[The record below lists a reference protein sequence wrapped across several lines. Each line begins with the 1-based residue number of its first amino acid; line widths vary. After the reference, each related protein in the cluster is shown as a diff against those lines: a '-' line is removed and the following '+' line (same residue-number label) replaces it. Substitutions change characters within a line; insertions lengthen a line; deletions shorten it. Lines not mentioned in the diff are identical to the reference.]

1 MKVELKS
8 EEKSIYKMLCTSCAE
23 AALSDEIIVPDTMED
38 LEKTLFCRCQCRI
51 REKDVRTNSVF
62 LAGEL
67 DVTVFCRRESDF
79 AVCTLSKTLPFELTM
94 DAVGADSTAVAI
106 THISSVSAEAKTVNP
121 RKISISACVKAE
133 QSCYKYTD
141 IRWQS
146 KPDTV
151 PDKLH
156 LKTAELKGKF
166 ISFAGEKTLG
176 IEEEFALAPEIG
188 GGELAGAFTDI
199 TVTGSEVVGTKLVVR
214 GIADITAV
222 YIASGRPREETFT
235 TEFSQLFSLPEGG
248 TPQVIPIPMIT
259 GQYFETYDDKL
270 SADIRAVI
278 QIVCVSE
285 TDISYISDAY
295 SCGNMIEAATGDIE
309 YISDMTSAQ
318 YEMSTE
324 LCYTSERGVE
334 QVLYSQTVYSAPGND
349 RGKLGV
355 GVCVDAIFL
364 DTGGILRACKLRG
377 KAEVT
382 GAEKPA
388 YFCRVLSGKTGISTD
403 GESIKARPA
412 IILEETS
419 AECRE
424 VSAVSE
430 IQMLDTPAER
440 PQDSAYICRCGSE
453 NELWDAA
460 KKYHSD
466 AAIIRE
472 LNELGDE
479 LSESRLLLIPVV

>member
-23 AALSDEIIVPDTMED
+23 ATLADEIIVPDTMED
-38 LEKTLFCRCQCRI
+38 LERTLFCRSQCRI
-51 REKDVRTNSVF
+51 REKDVRTNCVF

-67 DVTVFCRRESDF
+67 DVTVFCQRESDL
-79 AVCTLSKTLPFELTM
+79 AVCTLSKALPFEITM
-94 DAVGADSTAVAI
+94 DAAGADSTAVAI

-121 RKISISACVKAE
+121 RKISINACVKAE

-141 IRWQS
+141 IQWKS

-156 LKTAELKGKF
+156 LKTGVLKGKF
-166 ISFAGEKTLG
+166 VSFAGEKTLG
-176 IEEEFALAPEIG
+176 IEEEFALAPESQ
-188 GGELAGAFTDI
+188 GGELARAFSDI

-214 GIADITAV
+214 GSIRISAV

-270 SADIRAVI
+270 SADIRAVM

-295 SCGNMIEAATGDIE
+295 SCGNMIEVAAGDIE

-318 YEMSTE
+318 HEMSAE
-324 LCYTSERGVE
+324 LSYTSERGIE
-334 QVLYSQTVYSAPGND
+334 QVLYSQTAYSAPEND
-349 RGKLGV
+349 NGKLSV

-364 DTGGILRACKLRG
+364 DAGGILRACKLRG
-377 KAEVT
+377 KAEAA
-382 GAEKPA
+382 GAVKPA
-388 YFCRVLSGKTGISTD
+388 YFCSVFAGETGISTD
-403 GESIKARPA
+403 GESIKARA
-412 IILEETS
+412 AFNLEETS

-424 VSAVSE
+424 VSVVNE
-430 IQMLDTPAER
+430 IQLLDTPAER
-440 PQDSAYICRCGSE
+440 PQGSAYICRCGSE

-479 LSESRLLLIPVV
+479 LNESRLLLIPVI